1 MRIVLLTIAW
11 LCLSSVVSRGAS
23 TTSAAEKPD
32 VLRVGASAVEITP
45 RDGETLD
52 PLRARAI
59 VFLQNN
65 EKAALIVCDL
75 ISVSRELTN
84 EVRRLG
90 AQQTG
95 IPAEN
100 ICLAATHTHNGRRG
114 CEDLAKRIVQA
125 LNQARAAAQPV
136 ALHASV
142 VLQKETI
149 SFNRRFLMKDGT
161 VRFNPGFLNPDIVR
175 PVGPNDPEVGVVVF
189 RDAADGRPTASIV
202 NFALHAC
209 TVGRPGW
216 SADFPCFLERSLQE
230 EISNEFF
237 CVFAAGTCGDV
248 NHFDVARPR
257 AGRTQTQG
265 QTFLTPY
272 VPAETDKSPSP
283 LDYEYIGKSLAA
295 TVKEAIAQKPA
306 ADRPALAVCSET
318 IRCPL
323 ATYSEM
329 DLAWA
334 KEAIKGNASFLIR
347 VRARRILAL
356 EKMRAQGDT
365 WPVEIQVLRLGH
377 DTAMVALP
385 GEVFVELGMAIKE
398 GSPFDTT
405 LVVELAGASDLAYV
419 PTSKAFV
426 EGAYEVINS
435 RLAPGSGEQ
444 MVRAALRMLQQLK
457 SEL

>member
-1 MRIVLLTIAW
+1 MRFVLLTIAW
-11 LCLSSVVSRGAS
+11 LYLSSAISHGAS
-23 TTSAAEKPD
+23 NTGAAEKPD
-32 VLRVGASAVEITP
+32 SLRVGVSAVEITP

-52 PLRARAI
+52 PLRARVI

-84 EVRRLG
+84 QVRRLG

-100 ICLAATHTHNGRRG
+100 ICLAATHTHNGRQG
-114 CEDLAKRIVQA
+114 CEDLVERIVQA
-125 LNQARAAAQPV
+125 LSQAKAAAQPV

-175 PVGPNDPEVGVVVF
+175 PVGPNDPEVGIVLF
-189 RDAADGRPTASIV
+189 RDATEGRPAASIV

-209 TVGRPGW
+209 TVGRSGW

-230 EISNEFF
+230 EISSEFL
-237 CVFAAGTCGDV
+237 CLFAAGTCGDV

-257 AGRTQTQG
+257 PGATQTRG

-272 VPAETDKSPSP
+272 VPAETDKSPSL

-295 TVKEAIAQKPA
+295 TVKEAIVQKPA
-306 ADRPALAVCSET
+306 ADRPALVVRSET

-329 DLAWA
+329 DLAW
-334 KEAIKGNASFLIR
+334 
-347 VRARRILAL
+347 RR
-356 EKMRAQGDT
+356 RQSRGT
-365 WPVEIQVLRLGH
+365 R
-377 DTAMVALP
+377 
-385 GEVFVELGMAIKE
+385 
-398 GSPFDTT
+398 PF
-405 LVVELAGASDLAYV
+405 
-419 PTSKAFV
+419 
-426 EGAYEVINS
+426 
-435 RLAPGSGEQ
+435 
-444 MVRAALRMLQQLK
+444 
-457 SEL
+457 